1 MEVVRAFLALEVAE
15 DVKEGIVELEE
26 EVKASGADVK
36 LVERENLHVTMKFLG
51 DVTMDAVERVH
62 EAMRTVKE
70 VKFPLEVKGTG
81 VFPNPRMVRVLWVG
95 AGTGGEKVVSIFRQ
109 LDGEMAKMGFRRE
122 RDFTPHITIGR
133 VRSPRNREE
142 LLRVLGEYRGTVF
155 GTTPVEKIVLK
166 KSTLTPSGPVYS
178 NLREV
183 ELGG

>member
-15 DVKEGIVELEE
+15 DVKERIMELEGKI
-26 EVKASGADVK
+26 KASGADVK

-51 DVTMDAVERVH
+51 DVTADAVERVY
-62 EAMRTVKE
+62 EAMKTIKE
-70 VKFPLEVKGTG
+70 VKFQLEVKGTG

-109 LDGEMAKMGFRRE
+109 LDSELVMKGFPME
-122 RDFTPHITIGR
+122 RDFTPHVTIGR
-133 VRSPRNREE
+133 VRSHRNKED
-142 LLRVLGEYRGTVF
+142 LLRAIDEYRGRMF
-155 GTTPVEKIVLK
+155 GTTAIDKIVLK
-166 KSTLTPSGPVYS
+166 KSVLMSSGPVYS